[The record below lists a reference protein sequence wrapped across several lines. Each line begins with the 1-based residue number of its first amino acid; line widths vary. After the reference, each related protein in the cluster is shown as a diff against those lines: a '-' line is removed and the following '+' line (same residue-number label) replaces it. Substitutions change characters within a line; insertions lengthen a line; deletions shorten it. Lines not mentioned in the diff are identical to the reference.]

1 VSMDAEKSARATGER
16 VVFFQ
21 SSNLL
26 NLFFPRNV
34 AAVSKLLIAIGKVEP
49 MGWEG
54 SRIERGRKGRAEGWL
69 ERGQSGTKR
78 GGVRGQDVSVYR
90 EDRYEQHCRSFRSV
104 SFRFASSPFR
114 YVTLRLLGRA
124 SPRAI

>member
-1 VSMDAEKSARATGER
+1 
-16 VVFFQ
+16 
-21 SSNLL
+21 
-26 NLFFPRNV
+26 
-34 AAVSKLLIAIGKVEP
+34 

-54 SRIERGRKGRAEGWL
+54 RGAELSGGGRGGRGRAEGWL
-69 ERGQSGTKR
+69 ERGQAGMKC